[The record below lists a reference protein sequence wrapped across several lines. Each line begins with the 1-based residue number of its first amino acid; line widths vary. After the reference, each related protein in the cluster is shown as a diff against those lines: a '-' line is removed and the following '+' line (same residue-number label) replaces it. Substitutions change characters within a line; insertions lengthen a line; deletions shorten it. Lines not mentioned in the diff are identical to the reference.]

1 MKTLLGFFYLL
12 IAASASAQFDPPAN
26 PNSASRSIAEA
37 DRLYTLDVA
46 PQASWYNP
54 ATSGSG
60 WYFDRVSTAPG
71 VDIVSAIGFIY
82 QRDGRQAFAL
92 GNAPRPALNSTAA
105 RMWSNAVI
113 MTLDFNL
120 VETRNGSCPTCTYQR
135 PETGPGEFNRARVQW
150 IAPTVARLRV
160 NDSDLPPLIASDV
173 ALAGGLANRLAGRH
187 YATFQARDSFGSGFP
202 IIQNQCIQELR
213 EVAKPFASAEL
224 QFEVSSALN
233 EQPATNARWFQLAMA
248 CGIEMPAETA
258 LLTSTRYFIAVAP
271 GADARY
277 ATQYVLGDVNAVR
290 DGNGNVLT
298 YRITP
303 RTLVGRVYATGSG
316 SHYFPQREAQDS
328 SIVSVEYTMRR
339 SR

>member
-1 MKTLLGFFYLL
+1 MKTLIGFFSLL
-12 IAASASAQFDPPAN
+12 LAASANAQFDPPAN
-26 PNSASRSIAEA
+26 PNSASRAIAET
-37 DRLYTLDVA
+37 DRLYKLDVA
-46 PQASWYNP
+46 AQASWYNP

-60 WYFDRVSTAPG
+60 WYFDRVSTGPG
-71 VDIVSAIGFIY
+71 IDIVSAIGFVY
-82 QRDGRQAFAL
+82 QRDGRQAFVL

-105 RMWSNAVI
+105 RMWANAPIVA
-113 MTLDFNL
+113 LDLNL
-120 VETRNGSCPTCTYQR
+120 VETRNGACPTCVYQR
-135 PETGPGEFNRARVQW
+135 PETGPGEFNRARVEW

-160 NDSDLPPLIASDV
+160 NDTDLPPLIASDV

-187 YATFQARDSFGSGFP
+187 YATFQARDTFGSGFP
-202 IIQNQCIQELR
+202 IIQNQCIQEWL

-224 QFEVSSALN
+224 QFDVSGAIN
-233 EQPATNARWFQLAMA
+233 EQPALGARWFQLAMS

-271 GADARY
+271 GADTRY

-290 DGNGNVLT
+290 DSNGNVIT

-303 RTLVGRVYATGSG
+303 RSLVGRIYATGSG
-316 SHYFPQREAQDS
+316 YHYFPQREAQDS

-339 SR
+339 TR